1 MQPRRA
7 LGKIHQVTL
16 YLLGT
21 HDHKQLATLVVMA
34 YDNDYETGTVTTLF
48 VLTATPVRP
57 DMAFYDVVQALCA
70 KSPVAINLHVV
81 ETCQIDES
89 CVAITQLRAIV
100 GSTTFAT
107 CSATNTDPNGII
119 EWTLGELAD
128 HTALWARKPPV
139 DLEALR
145 RRLTFSNLHAKGS
158 QFFFDLEKYWLWKVA
173 REEMT
178 SLRSLF
184 DSWYEHRQFND
195 VLSPAPPG
203 ILSNRSVA
211 VELRHAID
219 RMQRRNSWPRFL
231 LESKNKGPAR
241 QLSSEEG

>member
-1 MQPRRA
+1 M
-7 LGKIHQVTL
+7 
-16 YLLGT
+16 
-21 HDHKQLATLVVMA
+21 
-34 YDNDYETGTVTTLF
+34 
-48 VLTATPVRP
+48 
-57 DMAFYDVVQALCA
+57 
-70 KSPVAINLHVV
+70 
-81 ETCQIDES
+81 
-89 CVAITQLRAIV
+89 
-100 GSTTFAT
+100 
-107 CSATNTDPNGII
+107 
-119 EWTLGELAD
+119 
-128 HTALWARKPPV
+128 

-158 QFFFDLEKYWLWKVA
+158 QFVVDLEKNWLWKVA

-203 ILSNRSVA
+203 ILSIRSVA

-231 LESKNKGPAR
+231 LESKDKGPAR
-241 QLSSEEG
+241 QLSSQEGYFETGNLVWENLYWLGGVYLLPTGTGIVADVERNARVPNP